1 MILNVD
7 YTSPR
12 GCNIYGF
19 RRGMKLMSRV
29 NERGVLEVKSPKT
42 GVYMRVKQNGGR
54 IFIRSM
60 SGEAM
65 VAFSKVSQHRD
76 KEMIYIHTYYTGKF
90 NGVKHVRVH
99 DSYDSA
105 KAQWLVLGGDVN
117 SYRVAE

>member
-65 VAFSKVSQHRD
+65 VAFSKVSQYRD

>member
-65 VAFSKVSQHRD
+65 VAFSKVSRHGD